1 VTPST
6 FAANARPGEDRDAV
20 LGVHPKLVFSP
31 ESPEEA
37 AALLAETAQAA
48 MRLAFIGGGTEIELG
63 SEPSGI
69 EAVVRTERLARIV
82 EHAPSDQI
90 AVVEAGVTLAALQR
104 TAGAHGQRLA
114 LDAPWPERATLG
126 GLIASNAF
134 GPLRA
139 RYGSIRDLIIGVS
152 IVRADGTPSR
162 GGGKVV
168 KNVAGFDLPKLMVG
182 SLGTLGLITTA
193 TFRLHPL
200 PESAATVLLPR
211 RAPGEIR
218 ALRGEIQGAQLE
230 PASVVAVSPEGGASN
245 GARLLLDVA
254 VTFEG
259 FKAGV
264 DQQRDRFTALV
275 LHSGAARCEVLDSA
289 AAQGF
294 RARHDR
300 ARAQGAFRARLA
312 APVSAFTTVAAD
324 ALAPLSEVLA
334 SPALVW
340 YPTLGLGFLGG
351 DPGPAE
357 AVAPAIA
364 AARRSLAGLGGSLV
378 LQTAP
383 AAVRALAD
391 VWGATP
397 SSWPLLQAMK
407 ARLDP
412 ERRLAPGR
420 FVGGL

>member
-1 VTPST
+1 MLGI
-6 FAANARPGEDRDAV
+6 RPKV
-20 LGVHPKLVFSP
+20 VFTP

-37 AALLAETAQAA
+37 AALLAATSRAA
-48 MRLAFIGGGTEIELG
+48 MRLAFVGGGTEIDLG
-63 SEPSGI
+63 SKPAGI
-69 EAVVRTERLARIV
+69 EAVIRTERLVRIV

-126 GLIASNAF
+126 GLIASNGF

-139 RYGSIRDLIIGVS
+139 RYGSIRDLIIGIS

-200 PESAATVLLPR
+200 PESSATVLLPR
-211 RAPGEIR
+211 RAPGEVR
-218 ALRGEIQGAQLE
+218 ALRGQIQKAQLE

-245 GARLLLDVA
+245 GGRLLLDAA

-259 FKAGV
+259 FEAGV
-264 DQQRDRFTALV
+264 HQQRDRFTALV
-275 LHSGAARCEVLDSA
+275 LQSGAARCEVLDVA
-289 AAQGF
+289 AAQAF
-294 RARHDR
+294 SARHDR
-300 ARAQGAFRARLA
+300 ARAEGAFRARFA
-312 APVSAFTTVAAD
+312 APVSAFETVAAD
-324 ALAPLSEVLA
+324 VLVPLSELLA
-334 SPALVW
+334 SPAFVS
-340 YPTLGLGFLGG
+340 YPTLGLGFLAG

-357 AVAPAIA
+357 TVGRAIA
-364 AARRSLAGLGGSLV
+364 AARRSLAGVGGSLV

-397 SSWPLLQAMK
+397 PSWPLLQAMK

-412 ERRLAPGR
+412 ERRLVPGR

>member
-1 VTPST
+1 MTPST
-6 FAANARPGEDRDAV
+6 FSANARPGEDRDAV
-20 LGVHPKLVFSP
+20 LGIRPKLVFSP

-48 MRLAFIGGGTEIELG
+48 MRLAFVGGGTEIELG
-63 SEPSGI
+63 SQPSGI
-69 EAVVRTERLARIV
+69 EAVVRTERLARV
-82 EHAPSDQI
+82 LEHAPSDQI

-126 GLIASNAF
+126 GLIASNGF

-139 RYGSIRDLIIGVS
+139 RYGSIRDLIIGIS

-259 FKAGV
+259 FEAGV
-264 DQQRDRFTALV
+264 HQQRDRFTALV
-275 LHSGAARCEVLDSA
+275 GAARCEVLDVA
-289 AAQGF
+289 AGQVF
-294 RARHDR
+294 SARHDR
-300 ARAQGAFRARLA
+300 ARAEGAFRAKLA
-312 APVSAFTTVAAD
+312 APVSAFETVAAD
-324 ALAPLSEVLA
+324 VLAPLSEVLA

-340 YPTLGLGFLGG
+340 YPTLGLGFLAG

-357 AVAPAIA
+357 AVARAIA
-364 AARRSLAGLGGSLV
+364 AARSSLAGVGGSLV

-397 SSWPLLQAMK
+397 PSWPLLLSMK

-412 ERRLAPGR
+412 ERRLVPGR